1 MRVAS
6 DRRDTLFSRPDSEA
20 VDRVLGMSCL
30 RLFRN
35 IRAPIIVVV
44 VVAHPGIGH
53 GLLETYTA
61 LVLAVLNNSA
71 ASLVSA
77 AGQ

>member
-35 IRAPIIVVV
+35 VR
-44 VVAHPGIGH
+44 AHPGIGH